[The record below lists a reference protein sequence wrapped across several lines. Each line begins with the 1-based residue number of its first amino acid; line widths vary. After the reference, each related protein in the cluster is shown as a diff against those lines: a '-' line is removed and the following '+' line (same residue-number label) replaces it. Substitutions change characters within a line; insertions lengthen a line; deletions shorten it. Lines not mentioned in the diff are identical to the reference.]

1 MNRLA
6 IAILA
11 TVAAFPAGYGTHAYL
26 RRHDAGEDFRRG
38 RAYGHNEV
46 SVSYECGTEEF
57 EKKFPLVKAKPKP
70 PVPSYPAGGGQPKER

>member
-26 RRHDAGEDFRRG
+26 HRHDAGEDFRRG
-38 RAYGHNEV
+38 REQGMHELH
-46 SVSYECGTEEF
+46 T
-57 EKKFPLVKAKPKP
+57 PTKPKP
-70 PVPSYPAGGGQPKER
+70 PQPSYPAGGGQPK